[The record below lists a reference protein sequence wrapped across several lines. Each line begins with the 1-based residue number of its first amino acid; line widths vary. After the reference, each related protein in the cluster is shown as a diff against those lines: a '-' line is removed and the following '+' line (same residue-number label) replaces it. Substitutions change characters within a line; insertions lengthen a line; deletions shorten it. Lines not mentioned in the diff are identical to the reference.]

1 MISARLTIPH
11 GYRFLHEGRRE
22 ILVREGYEAR
32 LRRAGLL
39 APSRLWEKPHQPS
52 RVSGRGEVFVVPCG
66 RETAAVRKYRHGGLL
81 RRVTGDLFFFG
92 SRPLQEL
99 VVTEQARAAGVPTL
113 KVLAAIQ
120 ERGWGGCYQGY
131 LITAFLPSAIDMIA
145 FLERLPH
152 DQKRRAIIEKAAT
165 AVKTMHKRGIYHAD
179 LHLKNFLVDEAK
191 KSMVYVIDF
200 DKSTIATHLNAG
212 RRIKNLMR
220 LDRSAEKMKRHGL
233 RITGREKQIFCHTY
247 ATGDPEI
254 RSAMKTFK
262 ERYHWYTV
270 RYRSGWWLARV
281 FYPRHNPWKK
291 SRT

>member
-1 MISARLTIPH
+1 MILAPPNIPH
-11 GYRFLHEGRRE
+11 GYRFLREGRRE
-22 ILVREGYEAR
+22 ILIRDGYEAR

-39 APSRLWEKPHQPS
+39 APSQLWEKPHQPS
-52 RVSGRGEVFVVPCG
+52 RVSGRGEVLVIPCG
-66 RETAAVRKYRHGGLL
+66 RDRVAVRKYRHGGLL
-81 RRVTGDLFFFG
+81 RRVTGNLFFFG

-99 VVTEQARAAGVPTL
+99 MATEEAGTAGVPTL
-113 KVLAAIQ
+113 KILAAIR
-120 ERGWGGCYQGY
+120 ERRWGGSYRGY

-145 FLERLPH
+145 FLEQSHADHERTAVI
-152 DQKRRAIIEKAAT
+152 KKAAA

-191 KSMVYVIDF
+191 KSIVYVIDF
-200 DKSTIATHLNAG
+200 DKSTIASHLNAG
-212 RRIKNLMR
+212 RRMKNLMR

-233 RITGREKQIFCHTY
+233 PITDREKHIFCHTY

-254 RSAMKTFK
+254 RSVMNTFK
-262 ERYHWYTV
+262 ERYHWHAV
-270 RYRSGWWLARV
+270 RYRWGWWLARV